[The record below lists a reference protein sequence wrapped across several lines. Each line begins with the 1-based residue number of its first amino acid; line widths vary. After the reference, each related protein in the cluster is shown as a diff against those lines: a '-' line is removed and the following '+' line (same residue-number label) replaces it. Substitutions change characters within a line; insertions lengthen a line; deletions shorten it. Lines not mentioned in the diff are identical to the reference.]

1 MHWYMILIYDFDI
14 WYSHINLFILL
25 VNKIEMKMQNKH
37 IYQRFGFGKIII
49 FWKKSSKLHL
59 FDQKYGPI
67 SNTVKYHYK
76 LKYFL
81 F

>member
-14 WYSHINLFILL
+14 WYSHINLFLLL

-49 FWKKSSKLHL
+49 F
-59 FDQKYGPI
+59 
-67 SNTVKYHYK
+67 
-76 LKYFL
+76 
-81 F
+81 